1 MRVKEFIPSL
11 LGKEARIDDF
21 RVRGPGPS
29 CDNGFFPSISHTFP
43 IHQGYSSVLDL
54 EDLKKPMPGTQVLG
68 GSPSGWEPRFHLG
81 GMGVF
86 SPSFLGILPYAKSRL
101 FLEVEI

>member
-1 MRVKEFIPSL
+1 
-11 LGKEARIDDF
+11 
-21 RVRGPGPS
+21 
-29 CDNGFFPSISHTFP
+29 
-43 IHQGYSSVLDL
+43 
-54 EDLKKPMPGTQVLG
+54 MPGTQVLG